1 MIPGTVY
8 LTGDNL
14 PNRTRGNLI
23 HVRSH
28 SSVRNDS
35 LVRRETV
42 KLCKVFGSIYCAKP
56 VEMVHFNQH
65 STQRVAHLL
74 NGGKRSRL
82 DVSNPVLPEAEQCN
96 CLPAKQW
103 RLSRPNNAKEMR
115 RKRSR
120 RNKKLREKPR
130 KESRNAKQCR
140 LKDKIKRQI
149 ENKLKVTTQA
159 ETYGLRSKAEYYC
172 RKWRQERSLRATTSH
187 V

>member
-1 MIPGTVY
+1 
-8 LTGDNL
+8 
-14 PNRTRGNLI
+14 
-23 HVRSH
+23 
-28 SSVRNDS
+28 
-35 LVRRETV
+35 
-42 KLCKVFGSIYCAKP
+42 
-56 VEMVHFNQH
+56 
-65 STQRVAHLL
+65 
-74 NGGKRSRL
+74 
-82 DVSNPVLPEAEQCN
+82 
-96 CLPAKQW
+96 
-103 RLSRPNNAKEMR
+103 MR